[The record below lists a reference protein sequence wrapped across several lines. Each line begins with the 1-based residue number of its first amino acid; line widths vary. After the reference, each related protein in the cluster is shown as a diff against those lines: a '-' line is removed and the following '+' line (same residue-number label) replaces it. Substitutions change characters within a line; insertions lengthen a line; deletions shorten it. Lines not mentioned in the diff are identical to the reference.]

1 MSVMQATAIIAARDL
16 ASAVFARVAA
26 NARAA
31 SGRYASA
38 TGAFA
43 AASHKMHGALSLA
56 LPAAIGV
63 GAFGHDQV
71 EWDRMVHQYRAIAEL
86 APDAF
91 AKVEKAIMNVSNAT
105 GVNKMELLEAAKG
118 WQELGNSPESFIKNA
133 TIAARTSRI
142 TGISVAEQMK
152 ESSAL
157 LRAFGA
163 DLNDPKV
170 FQHYEEVY
178 LVASKGMKG
187 GAEAFGEAMQSWA
200 PIAAS
205 LHLSFEQAAAFAQ
218 TLGGQF
224 DPGAIGNALKTGF
237 MRLAA
242 PVPKTA
248 AMLRAEGIDPTSFA
262 NFDEAKIRNAKALA
276 EALRGTGSFHVS
288 KSIEKLIE
296 RDLATADFSKG
307 IDPVLDKLNRDLAKG
322 FGGKRLSAQD
332 RKILQ
337 ATLLNFFS
345 SGLQGVDP
353 EKFFK
358 AFHGKSLAFMA
369 QVFGK
374 EHAAKFMDLL
384 KQWEHFQHNL
394 DNINQHAEGALE
406 RKWSIF
412 GEGFAFQWSRATAAI
427 DNLMNSVA
435 GSGIRGD
442 MEGVFKSI
450 ADMFDSAQSIDPETL
465 RGLFYVFAG
474 VAALAPLGY
483 IFSGI
488 ASSLSLLAGIAGN
501 PIVITIAGA
510 YLLYDVWK
518 NWDKLQKSKDRISFV
533 VDLILNDMMPAWAKN
548 LIEKGAANLNQGA
561 LESQYANQY
570 YGGRWGRLKHW
581 YSGAYQDDRG
591 SAAWGGGDAKTPLQ
605 LLDLHAQQVNVTG
618 SAEVTAKVDATIKV
632 DGPGQVTK
640 QSTSGGRAEVPLNT
654 GRSMSDTD
662 KSYLNVGS
670 GLAGHIR

>member
-1 MSVMQATAIIAARDL
+1 MQATAIIAARDL
-16 ASAVFARVAA
+16 ASAVFARVAQ

-43 AASHKMHGALSLA
+43 AASHKLHGALSIA
-56 LPAAIGV
+56 LPAAMGI
-63 GAFGHDQV
+63 GAFGHDQL
-71 EWDRMVHQYRAIAEL
+71 EWDRAVHQYRAIAEL
-86 APDAF
+86 APEAF
-91 AKVEKAIMNVSNAT
+91 GKVEKAIMSVSDAT

-118 WQELGNSPESFIKNA
+118 WQELGNSPTSFIKNA
-133 TIAARTSRI
+133 QIAARTSRI

-163 DLNDPKV
+163 NLNDPEQFK
-170 FQHYEEVY
+170 HYEEVY

-200 PIAAS
+200 PIAAG
-205 LHLSFEQAAAFAQ
+205 LGLTFEQAAAFAQ

-224 DPGAIGNALKTGF
+224 DASAIGNALKTGM
-237 MRLAA
+237 MRLVA
-242 PVPKTA
+242 PVPKSK
-248 AMLRAEGIDPTSFA
+248 AMLESAGIDPTSFG
-262 NFDEAKIRNAKALA
+262 NFDEKKLRDGNALVNALK
-276 EALRGTGSFHVS
+276 GSGSFHVS
-288 KSIEKLIE
+288 SAMARMIQRELAHA
-296 RDLATADFSKG
+296 DLSQG
-307 IDPVLDKLNRDLAKG
+307 IDPLMEKLNRQLVKG
-322 FGGKRLSAQD
+322 FGGKRVSAQD

-345 SGLQGVDP
+345 SAMTGLDP
-353 EKFFK
+353 KKFFETFGPLAK
-358 AFHGKSLAFMA
+358 NVAFMS

-384 KQWEHFQHNL
+384 KQAEHYGINL
-394 DNINQHAEGALE
+394 DRILEHAPGALE

-412 GEGFAFQWSRATAAI
+412 GEGFSFQFSRAQTAI

-435 GSGIRGD
+435 GAGIRGD
-442 MEGVFKSI
+442 MAGIFKSI
-450 ADMFDSAQSIDPETL
+450 ADMFDAAQQIDPETL
-465 RGLFYVFAG
+465 RGIFYMFAG
-474 VAALAPLGY
+474 VAALAPLGF
-483 IFSGI
+483 IISGI
-488 ASSLSLLAGIAGN
+488 SSSLSLLAAIAGN

-518 NWDKLQKSKDRISFV
+518 NWDKLVKSKDRISFV
-533 VDLILNDMMPAWAKN
+533 VDLVLNDMLPDWAKH
-548 LIEKGAANLNQGA
+548 LIEKGAEKLNRGA

-570 YGGRWGRLKHW
+570 YGGRLGRFSHFM
-581 YSGAYQDDRG
+581 SGAYQDTRG
-591 SAAWGGGDAKTPLQ
+591 NAVLGGGDARSPLH
-605 LLDLHAQQVNVTG
+605 LLDLHAQEVNVRG
-618 SAEVTAKVDATIKV
+618 SAEVKSKLEATIKV
-632 DGPGQVTK
+632 DGPGQLTK
-640 QSTSGGRAEVPLNT
+640 QSVTDGRVEVPLKT

-662 KSYLNVGS
+662 SSYLSVGS

>member
-31 SGRYASA
+31 SGRYAAA

-43 AASHKMHGALSLA
+43 AASHKMHGALSMA
-56 LPAAIGV
+56 LPAAMGV
-63 GAFGHDQV
+63 GAFGHDQL
-71 EWDRMVHQYRAIAEL
+71 EWDRAVHQYRAIAEL
-86 APDAF
+86 APEAF
-91 AKVEKAIMNVSNAT
+91 AKVEKAILNVSNAT

-118 WQELGNSPESFIKNA
+118 WQELGNSPESYIKNA
-133 TIAARTSRI
+133 HIAAKTSRI
-142 TGISVAEQMK
+142 TGITVAEQMK

-163 DLNDPKV
+163 DLNNPDV

-187 GAEAFGEAMQSWA
+187 GAHAFGEAMQSWA
-200 PIAAS
+200 PVAAG
-205 LHLSFEQAAAFAQ
+205 LGLTFEQAAAFAQ

-224 DPGAIGNALKTGF
+224 DPSSIGNALKTGM

-242 PVPKTA
+242 PVPKSK
-248 AMLRAEGIDPTSFA
+248 AMLQSMGIDPTSFG
-262 NFDEAKIRNAKALA
+262 NFDEKKLRDGNALVKALK
-276 EALRGTGSFHVS
+276 GSGSFSVS
-288 KSIEKLIE
+288 PAIARMISSELA
-296 RDLATADFSKG
+296 RADLSEG
-307 IDPVLDKLNRDLAKG
+307 IDPLMENLNEKLVKG
-322 FGGKRLSAQD
+322 FGGKKVSAQD

-345 SGLQGVDP
+345 SAMTGLDP
-353 EKFFK
+353 KKFFQTFAPLSK
-358 AFHGKSLAFMA
+358 NVAFMA

-384 KQWEHFQHNL
+384 KQAEHYGENL
-394 DNINQHAEGALE
+394 DRILEHAPGALD

-412 GEGFAFQWSRATAAI
+412 GEGFAFQFSRAQTAI

-435 GSGIRGD
+435 GAGIRGD

-450 ADMFDSAQSIDPETL
+450 ADMFDSAQSVDPETL
-465 RGLFYVFAG
+465 RGLFYMFAG

-483 IFSGI
+483 IITGI
-488 ASSLSLLAGIAGN
+488 ASSLSLLAAIAGS
-501 PIVITIAGA
+501 PIVISIAGA
-510 YLLYDVWK
+510 YLLYEVWK
-518 NWDKLQKSKDRISFV
+518 NWDKLLKSKDRISFV
-533 VDLILNDMMPAWAKN
+533 VDLVLNNMMPEWAKN
-548 LIEKGAANLNQGA
+548 LIEKGAAKLNDGA
-561 LESQYANQY
+561 FENQLQNNAH
-570 YGGRWGRLKHW
+570 GGRLARFRDWMA
-581 YSGAYQDDRG
+581 GA
-591 SAAWGGGDAKTPLQ
+591 SHEETFSPFGGGGAKTPLQ
-605 LLDLHAQQVNVTG
+605 LLDLHAQQINVTG
-618 SAEVTAKVDATIKV
+618 SAEVRAKVDATIKV

-640 QSTSGGRAEVPLNT
+640 QSTTDGRAEVPLNT

-662 KSYLNVGS
+662 KSYG
-670 GLAGHIR
+670 GGR